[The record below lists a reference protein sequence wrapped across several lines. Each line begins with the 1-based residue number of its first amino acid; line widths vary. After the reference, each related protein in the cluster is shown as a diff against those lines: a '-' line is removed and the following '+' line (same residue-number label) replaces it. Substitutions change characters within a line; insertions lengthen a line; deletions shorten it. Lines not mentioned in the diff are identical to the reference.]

1 MAIEVDQGSSSFA
14 VVICL
19 LSIYGVIFTI
29 ATSSHS
35 LYTHLFKLSLE
46 SIYHLWNDSGNNSSS
61 FAKFEK
67 EHYHS
72 FRSNFI

>member
-1 MAIEVDQGSSSFA
+1 MSIEVDQESSSFA

-19 LSIYGVIFTI
+19 LSIYGVIVTI

-35 LYTHLFKLSLE
+35 LYAHLVNLSLE
-46 SIYHLWNDSGNNSSS
+46 SLYRLWNDSGNNSSS

-67 EHYHS
+67 
-72 FRSNFI
+72 